1 MALVSLLWSLKEL
14 HSATTLP
21 CAVFKHEPDTD
32 NDGTVVESQAGLK
45 RRRGPSRTKELPENI
60 NSDHR
65 VNVWTRHNPFA
76 VDFATLFV
84 MINNLNCLLFWTCKY
99 NLGNSLIVCGA
110 HTLCYVCNNSVLL
123 AHVRALYRIVYFC
136 VMPLLLGA
144 IWYFSFAMFC
154 LGEVF
159 LQPLQ
164 LQYKQRVVLAIA
176 ARILTAFT
184 VNITHEYVFEYL
196 YTLAMGNPS
205 WTWLHNIFSS
215 FRRSREILSTQTKAK
230 QCLHHPL
237 GAYDNQ
243 LELQYVVTGNGVI
256 GYFYDFRASSR
267 LRTLRKFI
275 PHRRLGLV
283 YQTSAEANSIE
294 VNVVVPNLK
303 FRDLVSKDVVPRSNV
318 NCLCYTLDEVFLRA
332 LYRLIFLLPDEH
344 IRWSTMLSAI
354 SSFAHDASSS
364 VSTSQTNRYCS
375 R

>member
-1 MALVSLLWSLKEL
+1 
-14 HSATTLP
+14 
-21 CAVFKHEPDTD
+21 VFKHERDAD
-32 NDGTVVESQAGLK
+32 IDGTVVESQAGLK
-45 RRRGPSRTKELPENI
+45 RRRGPSRTEELLENI
-60 NSDHR
+60 NSHHR

-76 VDFATLFV
+76 VDFATIFV
-84 MINNLNCLLFWTCKY
+84 VINNLNCLLFWTCKY
-99 NLGNSLIVCGA
+99 NLGNSLTVCGA
-110 HTLCYVCNNSVLL
+110 HALCYVCNNSVLL
-123 AHVRALYRIVYFC
+123 AHVSALYLIVYFC

-154 LGEVF
+154 FGEVF

-184 VNITHEYVFEYL
+184 VNITHEYVFEYF
-196 YTLAMGNPS
+196 YTLAMGNPG

-215 FRRSREILSTQTKAK
+215 FRHDREIFSAQTKGK
-230 QCLHHPL
+230 RFLHHPL

-243 LELQYVVTGNGVI
+243 LELQYVVAGNGVI

-275 PHRRLGLV
+275 PHRRLCLV

-294 VNVVVPNLK
+294 VNVVVPNSK
-303 FRDLVSKDVVPRSNV
+303 FRDLLSKDGVPRSNI
-318 NCLCYTLDEVFLRA
+318 NCLCYTLDRVFLRA
-332 LYRLIFLLPDEH
+332 LYSVFFLLLDEH

-354 SSFAHDASSS
+354 SSFAHDAPGSGN
-364 VSTSQTNRYCS
+364 TSQTNHRY
-375 R
+375 RLR